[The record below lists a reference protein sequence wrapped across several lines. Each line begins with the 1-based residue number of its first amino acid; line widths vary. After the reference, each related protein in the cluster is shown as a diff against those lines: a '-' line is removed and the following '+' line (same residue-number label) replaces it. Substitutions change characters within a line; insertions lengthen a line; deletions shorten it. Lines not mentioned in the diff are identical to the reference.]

1 MVCVA
6 RHQDTVTALCRDGEL
21 AVSGSREGEVQVNR
35 LADGSRVFRLPSLL
49 GPINCLACLRGKL
62 LLCSDDGH
70 QATLQLWDLTTQ
82 RLVQELGGIRKWN
95 APTHIAYIGCDRAI
109 WVRDTTLS
117 VLTWVEAP

>member
-1 MVCVA
+1 
-6 RHQDTVTALCRDGEL
+6 
-21 AVSGSREGEVQVNR
+21 VQVNR
-35 LADGSRVFRLPSLL
+35 LADGSRVFRLPSSL

-95 APTHIAYIGCDRAI
+95 APTHIAYMGCDRAI